1 MRFPCLKQRNDL
13 LILLNEIESEYYV
26 VLKIVAI
33 GNYPKVKKKYKKMEN
48 EKIKYSHFCIQ
59 LYDYTVVHHN
69 RILTDIQFR
78 N

>member
-1 MRFPCLKQRNDL
+1 MRFPCLKQRNDV
-13 LILLNEIESEYYV
+13 LILLKEIECVYYV
-26 VLKIVAI
+26 VLKMVAI